1 MKKIE
6 KITVYVASDYGYDT
20 LTRVIEIL
28 TDDIDVMG
36 TFSVIDWENPVEY
49 NLVEKGD

>member
-28 TDDIDVMG
+28 TDDIMDR
-36 TFSVIDWENPVEY
+36 DWETT
-49 NLVEKGD
+49 